1 MKTLMVAAM
10 AIAACAMAGCTTP
23 GAPPP
28 PAAPVVAPPQP
39 GAAGAEKV
47 GAGSKAGFCT
57 FKGAD
62 GKLYE
67 AKC

>member
-1 MKTLMVAAM
+1 MKTMMVAAM
-10 AIAACAMAGCTTP
+10 AMAASAMAGCTTP
-23 GAPPP
+23 PKEAPPAP
-28 PAAPVVAPPQP
+28 PMIAPPQP
-39 GAAGAEKV
+39 GAAGATNV
-47 GAGSKAGFCT
+47 GPGSKAGFCT